1 MSANEIPD
9 ELWRKILE
17 IGVKSSTFSY
27 KDLCCISISSRRL
40 FRLSCD
46 DSLWDLLLV
55 HDFPNHIV
63 SASSSSESPTKFIYM
78 TRFEREK
85 ERKLAAHRRALLRKE
100 SEISEWGRRIRELE
114 ARLSDEA
121 ERLQSSSLQFS
132 DLLKV
137 RQASVALNVW
147 QPEVVRGRQ
156 KQMVEQNAVPVEG
169 RLRALEM
176 EMKLCKQQ
184 IMGLNRA
191 LREVKHRYDIAIKE
205 LESMKYHPL
214 RDYKSIRNGDQGS
227 NGKTKKLK
235 TSINYSGDQVSNGK
249 RRKLKT
255 SIDCKFMNISH
266 FSSCSSVTE
275 KFYSYSRK
283 IIHEYIPENLL
294 VL

>member
-1 MSANEIPD
+1 MSADEIPD
-9 ELWRKILE
+9 ELWRKIIE

-40 FRLSCD
+40 CRLSCD
-46 DSLWDLLLV
+46 DSLWDLLLFL
-55 HDFPNHIV
+55 DFPTHIV
-63 SASSSSESPTKFIYM
+63 SASSSQAPSKFIYR

-85 ERKLAAHRRALLRKE
+85 ERKVAAHRRALLRKE

-137 RQASVALNVW
+137 RQASVALKVW

-184 IMGLNRA
+184 IMGVNRA
-191 LREVKHRYDIAIKE
+191 LREVKHRFDIAIKE

-214 RDYKSIRNGDQGS
+214 RDYKSTRSGDQVS

-249 RRKLKT
+249 RKKLKT
-255 SIDCKFMNISH
+255 SINFQAIPRNM
-266 FSSCSSVTE
+266 E
-275 KFYSYSRK
+275 KLFHAES
-283 IIHEYIPENLL
+283 E
-294 VL
+294 